1 MNTTTEETTE
11 QREARLEEQAW
22 QEIEEAGYTREAVE
36 DYRDNMGDYYCP
48 LFREDDGEPVMLWRD
63 WIDQFE
69 EAYQG
74 EMSTEDFAAQLADEM
89 GFLEEMGR
97 INLAHYF
104 DYEKWE
110 RDLFMGDYWENDG
123 FIFRSL

>member
-48 LFREDDGEPVMLWRD
+48 LFREDDGEPVMLWGD

-69 EAYQG
+69 EAFTGY
-74 EMSTEDFAAQLADEM
+74 SDTEDFAAELAEE
-89 GFLEEMGR
+89 FLSGAPEFLVR
-97 INLAHYF
+97 YF
-104 DYEKWE
+104 DYKMWE
-110 RDLFMGDYWENDG
+110 RDLFLGDYWQGTNG
-123 FIFRSL
+123 YIFRSY

>member
-36 DYRDNMGDYYCP
+36 DYRDNTGDYYCP

-69 EAYQG
+69 EAFTGY
-74 EMSTEDFAAQLADEM
+74 SDAEDFAVDLADEFM
-89 GFLEEMGR
+89 LVDAPES
-97 INLAHYF
+97 LARYF
-104 DYEKWE
+104 DYKKWE
-110 RDLFMGDYWENDG
+110 RDLFMGDYWQGTNG
-123 FIFRSL
+123 YIFRSY